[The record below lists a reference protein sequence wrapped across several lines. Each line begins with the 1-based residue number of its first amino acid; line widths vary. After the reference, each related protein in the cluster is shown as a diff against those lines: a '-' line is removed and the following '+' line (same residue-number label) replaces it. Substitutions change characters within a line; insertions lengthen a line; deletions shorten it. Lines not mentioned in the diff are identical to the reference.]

1 MNAIA
6 RLNGDSFPRLM
17 TLLAM
22 QHFQAISLRWHDLSS
37 TSLSLV
43 RAPLLFFVLRF
54 IIFIFIYLSMFGLS
68 CDATG

>member
-1 MNAIA
+1 
-6 RLNGDSFPRLM
+6 M

-43 RAPLLFFVLRF
+43 RALLPFFAL
-54 IIFIFIYLSMFGLS
+54 IIHSSAFIYFGLP